1 MNDPIFPG
9 GPPTTLIGAL
19 GLGWLIGAAVI
30 RTLWQRLGEVQ
41 RKLFES
47 QEARVADQQAHA
59 KEMLEAAKATHAT
72 SETLKGAIEAL
83 RHKPPPP
90 GRD

>member
-1 MNDPIFPG
+1 MTDPLFPG
-9 GPPTTLIGAL
+9 GPPTTLM
-19 GLGWLIGAAVI
+19 GLVAFIVAVAVAVI

-59 KEMLEAAKATHAT
+59 REMLEAAKATHAT

-90 GRD
+90 GRG